1 MKINIEIDTEKDQDL
16 ETVKEIIEYL
26 KSLLKWL
33 KSYGDYGQSP
43 LEKK

>member
-26 KSLLKWL
+26 KSLLK
-33 KSYGDYGQSP
+33 
-43 LEKK
+43 